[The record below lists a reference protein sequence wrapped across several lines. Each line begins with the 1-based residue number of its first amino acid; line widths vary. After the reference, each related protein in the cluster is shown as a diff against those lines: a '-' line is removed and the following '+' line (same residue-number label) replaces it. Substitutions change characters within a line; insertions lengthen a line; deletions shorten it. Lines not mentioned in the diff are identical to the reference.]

1 MKFIKKIFVVLFVA
15 FAFLVVAG
23 CNEKEVNLYDEFISI
38 VDSIENKDALVSDI
52 NLPTSKGEIQITWT
66 SSKPEVISASG
77 VVTRQKEDVKVSL
90 TAIMKYGEVTENF
103 YFDVVVKAKE
113 LTEDDTDKISDI
125 ISSDESKEYFIKG
138 FVVAVNAQSFLVQD
152 NTGKIL
158 VYRGYDY
165 AKDLVIG
172 DIVTVKG
179 TPTTYGGA
187 KQFDKTSE
195 YKKVGFEDIE
205 GKLAITPLTIE
216 QINAYADATE
226 ITPKLVAI
234 KGKVS
239 TSSSS
244 DGTKTYY
251 NLEITGA
258 NIKGSITY
266 PVDPDTVTALS
277 GKNVEVIGYVT
288 GVTGS
293 STKYLNLMVVSIK
306 EVEVEN
312 VPAEAKTIAE
322 VLVAEN
328 GLYIT
333 NGVIAA
339 VNTQSFVLVD
349 GDDAILVYMG
359 KGWDCSSVAV
369 GDKVTVTGNTSV
381 YGKAVQ
387 FGSVKKVESTD
398 QIKFTLPTATELDGA
413 KITEIAAKEVATIQY
428 VKVTGK
434 LAVSGNY
441 FNVNFEGTEI
451 VGSVTYPIN
460 ADDVKAFDGK
470 KVIIEGYYTGLVSDK
485 YFNLM
490 VTSIVEKEVEVEP
503 AVEKTVSEVLDSETD
518 KSYIVTG
525 TVVAINAQSFIIT
538 DGNASMLVY
547 KGKDWTAD
555 VVVGDKVK
563 VTGVT
568 TVYSKAVQFG
578 KDATYEKVGTEE
590 VTAPT
595 ATVFDGAKV
604 NEAAALEKVTIQYI
618 KIEGVL
624 SVSGNYYNV
633 AFNGTTVQGSIT
645 YPVDTESLA
654 EYNGKGITIEGYFTG
669 VTVSSSAGK
678 TFFNILGVNY
688 SASDYVIETPEPDP
702 NPNPNPTDGVV
713 YDFVTN
719 FATYASGWD
728 TSYKERVV
736 NSSDLGTGL
745 PNAKFIFSRAD
756 KQNAGQAIDD
766 RPVIA
771 AGKSNENLSVYLT
784 VEADFTGF
792 STISFDLKQWG
803 TKTFTAIQIEYTT
816 DGTNWVKCSESIN
829 TPGLLTSNASFEG
842 ATKIRICVTT
852 NNTKSNVQ
860 LGLTSI
866 TLGK

>member
-77 VVTRQKEDVKVSL
+77 VVTRQKEDVQVSL
-90 TAIMKYGEVTENF
+90 TAILKYGEVTENF

-138 FVVAVNAQSFLVQD
+138 IVVGVNAQSFLVAD

-179 TPTTYGGA
+179 TTTTYGGA

-205 GKLAITPLTIE
+205 GKLAITPLTVE
-216 QINAYADATE
+216 EINAYADATE
-226 ITPKLVAI
+226 ISPLLVAI

-266 PVDPDTVTALS
+266 PVDPDSVTALS
-277 GKNVEVIGYVT
+277 GKNVEVIGFVT

-312 VPAEAKTIAE
+312 VPAEEKPIAQIVASE
-322 VLVAEN
+322 V
-328 GLYIT
+328 GLYT
-333 NGVIAA
+333 TTGVVAA
-339 VNTQSFVLVD
+339 VNAQSFVLAD
-349 GDDAILVYMG
+349 GDAAILVYLG
-359 KGWDCSSVAV
+359 KTWECDVVV
-369 GDKVTVTGNTSV
+369 GDKLTVTGNTTV
-381 YGKAVQ
+381 YAKAVQ
-387 FGSVKKVESTD
+387 FDKTCQYQKTGTET
-398 QIKFTLPTATELDGA
+398 FTLPSATELDGA
-413 KITEIAAKEVATIQY
+413 KITEIGSQEVATLQF

-434 LAVSGNY
+434 LAVSGKYYNVT
-441 FNVNFEGTEI
+441 FNGTDLI
-451 VGSVTYPIN
+451 GSVTYPSD
-460 ADDVKAFDGK
+460 ADAVKALNGK
-470 KVIIEGYYTGLVSDK
+470 DVIIEGYYTGLASDI

-590 VTAPT
+590 VAAPT

-645 YPVDTESLA
+645 YPIDTESLA

-688 SASDYVIETPEPDP
+688 SASDYVIETPEPD
-702 NPNPNPTDGVV
+702 PNPNPTDGVV

-756 KQNAGQAIDD
+756 KQNAGQSIDD

-816 DGTNWVKCSESIN
+816 DGTNWVKCSESIT